1 MVERRGADATIADND
16 GKNLLHLL
24 CQYDALPPEPSLE
37 DLYVHDRGLPC
48 MTSIIFLN
56 FLAPSPSVCKI
67 CLIANLGHLNTPPPS
82 PSVWTLF

>member
-37 DLYVHDRGLPC
+37 DLYV
-48 MTSIIFLN
+48 
-56 FLAPSPSVCKI
+56 
-67 CLIANLGHLNTPPPS
+67 
-82 PSVWTLF
+82 